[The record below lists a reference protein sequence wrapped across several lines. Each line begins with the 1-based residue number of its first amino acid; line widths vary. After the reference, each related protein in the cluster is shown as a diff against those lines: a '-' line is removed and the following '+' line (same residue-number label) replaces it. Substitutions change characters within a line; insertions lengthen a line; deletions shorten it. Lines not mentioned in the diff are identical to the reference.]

1 MLNVKRKAAYVNL
14 KKKTV
19 ANKNIHVTRPVS
31 FYKQK
36 RTSELSETFSSIAA
50 QESLHDHD

>member
-1 MLNVKRKAAYVNL
+1 MDENVSDNSEVRF
-14 KKKTV
+14 
-19 ANKNIHVTRPVS
+19 

-36 RTSELSETFSSIAA
+36 RTSELSDTFSSIVA